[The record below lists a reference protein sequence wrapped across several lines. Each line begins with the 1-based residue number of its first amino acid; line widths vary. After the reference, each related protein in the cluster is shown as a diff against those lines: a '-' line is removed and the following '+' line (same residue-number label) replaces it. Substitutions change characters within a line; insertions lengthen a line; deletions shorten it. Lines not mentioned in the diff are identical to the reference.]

1 MAKIRISEF
10 SAKKIVLPWSSNR
23 RRRQIDVVQTSD
35 KKEKSVLNIIEDI
48 FVSAVMFGKQ

>member
-1 MAKIRISEF
+1 MAKIRNSEF
-10 SAKKIVLPWSSNR
+10 SANFFLPWSVNR